1 MPARIAYMREF
12 KKRRSQRSELLNF
25 SLRLG
30 GALVLFLI
38 TLAAAKAAWDMYSR
52 LRASSTG
59 QQEAQAQLKDLQ
71 TQEAGVSASVHELS
85 SPRGQEALM
94 REHYGVVKPGEGVI
108 QIVHNAPTSTPSTT
122 SSGGWFG
129 GLFHAL
135 FSW

>member
-1 MPARIAYMREF
+1 M
-12 KKRRSQRSELLNF
+12 LNF

-30 GALVLFLI
+30 GALVLLLI
-38 TLAAAKAAWDMYSR
+38 TIAAAKAALDMYGR
-52 LRASSTG
+52 LRTSSTG
-59 QQEAQAQLKDLQ
+59 QQEAQAQLQDLQ
-71 TQEAGVSASVHELS
+71 KQEAGVSASVQELS

-94 REHYGVVKPGEGVI
+94 REHYGVVRPGEGVI
-108 QIVHNAPTSTPSTT
+108 QIVHNAPTSTPSNS